1 LPHVFGGVKM
11 GEAGRGQEVEFHK
24 QLLLPHFPYLK
35 MGEVGRGQ
43 DWSWYRQLSRM
54 AHGSHAR
61 PAYFISAPIPMIMVS
76 DLHAIMI

>member
-1 LPHVFGGVKM
+1 M
-11 GEAGRGQEVEFHK
+11 GQA
-24 QLLLPHFPYLK
+24 
-35 MGEVGRGQ
+35 GRGQ

-54 AHGSHAR
+54 AHGSHAL